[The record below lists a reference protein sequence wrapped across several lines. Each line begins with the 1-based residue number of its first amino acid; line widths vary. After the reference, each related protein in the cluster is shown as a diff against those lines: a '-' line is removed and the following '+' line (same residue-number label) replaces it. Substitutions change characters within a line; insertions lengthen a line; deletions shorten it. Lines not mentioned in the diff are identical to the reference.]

1 MGYKHLRAVLLYR
14 HKAEILVCT
23 VQVTQNRKTVFICN
37 IFSCTFHKK
46 QQAVIVIIRHI
57 VNRKI
62 GIPARII
69 SALPRK
75 YGGYALKT
83 GGQVL

>member
-14 HKAEILVCT
+14 HKAEILVRT

-37 IFSCTFHKK
+37 IFSCTFYKK

-69 SALPRK
+69 SALSRK
-75 YGGYALKT
+75 YRRNALKA